1 MIRSTYLYNMNRQ
14 QKWVKIFFAVSFLLF
29 LLAAPVYLHY
39 LYCVEADFPS
49 SKPRFENPDQDYLLA
64 DQQNRLEILRPSALT
79 AIVETALCGKFL
91 FFSFKKS
98 FYDQETL
105 ILRC

>member
-14 QKWVKIFFAVSFLLF
+14 QKWIKIFFAVSFLLF
-29 LLAAPVYLHY
+29 LSVAPAYLHY
-39 LYCVEADFPS
+39 LHCVEADFPS
-49 SKPRFENPDQDYLLA
+49 SKARFESPDQDYLLA
-64 DQQNRLEILRPSALT
+64 DQQDKFEILRPSAIA
-79 AIVETALCGKFL
+79 AIAETALSGKFV

-98 FYDQETL
+98 LYDRETL

>member
-1 MIRSTYLYNMNRQ
+1 MIRSRYLYNRNRQ
-14 QKWVKIFFAVSFLLF
+14 QKWIKIFFAFSFLLF
-29 LLAAPVYLHY
+29 LSVAPVYLYY

-49 SKPRFENPDQDYLLA
+49 SKPTFESPDQDYLLA
-64 DQQNRLEILRPSALT
+64 DQQDKFEILRPSPIT
-79 AIVETALCGKFL
+79 AIGETALSGKFL

-98 FYDQETL
+98 LYDQETL

>member
-1 MIRSTYLYNMNRQ
+1 MNGQ
-14 QKWVKIFFAVSFLLF
+14 QKWIKILFAVSFLLF
-29 LLAAPVYLHY
+29 FSVSSAYLHY
-39 LYCVEADFPS
+39 INCVETDFPS

-79 AIVETALCGKFL
+79 AIVETAFPGKFL
-91 FFSFKKS
+91 FFSFKRS
-98 FYDQETL
+98 LYDQKTL